1 LAGSTIPL
9 LTISGRF
16 YRAILASRID
26 SVLAPPGPASAGRYH
41 RLGQSALYLT
51 CNPEWAYIAVS
62 GYMREDGLARMIVP
76 LELGQADVLD
86 QRDEAACAA
95 LGIDRKDSNAN
106 WRAALAAGQEPPS
119 WRNADAA
126 RACGADGIIDRSRH
140 IPGGWHV
147 TLFRWNA
154 PGAPMVTVAGDP
166 FPAILSDSNQ
176 HWG

>member
-1 LAGSTIPL
+1 MAGSTIPL

-86 QRDEAACAA
+86 QRDEAA
-95 LGIDRKDSNAN
+95 
-106 WRAALAAGQEPPS
+106 
-119 WRNADAA
+119 
-126 RACGADGIIDRSRH
+126 
-140 IPGGWHV
+140 
-147 TLFRWNA
+147 
-154 PGAPMVTVAGDP
+154 
-166 FPAILSDSNQ
+166 
-176 HWG
+176 